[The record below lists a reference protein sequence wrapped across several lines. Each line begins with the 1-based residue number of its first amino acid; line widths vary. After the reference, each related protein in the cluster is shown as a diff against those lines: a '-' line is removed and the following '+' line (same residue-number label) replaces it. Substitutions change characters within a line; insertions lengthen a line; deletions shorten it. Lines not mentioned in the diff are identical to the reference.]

1 MTEKPRWELT
11 PEDWR
16 TLIITFVGGVAS
28 IIVGAGLLGA
38 ALALAHWQ
46 TQGVRSGHWI
56 GLVLSTV
63 GIWTLTVGRLGFHKP
78 KDRWDVLLTGSLALF
93 AAILLLTWIGIA
105 AGVK

>member
-16 TLIITFVGGVAS
+16 TLTITFVGGVAS

-46 TQGVRSGHWI
+46 TQGVRGGHWV
-56 GLVLSTV
+56 GLALSTV
-63 GIWTLTVGRLGFHKP
+63 GIWTVTLALLRFHKP
-78 KDRWDVLLTGSLALF
+78 KDRWDVLIAGFLALF
-93 AAILLLTWIGIA
+93 AAVLLLTWIGIA